1 MAKADEYRF
10 ICWLAGKVPS
20 AKVIRDL
27 LREERKGV
35 SNNESGRSSGSL

>member
-1 MAKADEYRF
+1 MAGADEYKF

-35 SNNESGRSSGSL
+35 SNYESSCSSGGL

>member
-1 MAKADEYRF
+1 MVEIDEYRF
-10 ICWLAGKVPS
+10 MCWLAGKVPS

-35 SNNESGRSSGSL
+35 SNYAEGI